1 MRLLSIHVYKERMTK
16 SPATPP
22 LNREKFNKAVDS
34 IQSKEGFVL
43 KRSGTVIRSIKY
55 SAPIE
60 KRTWTALESKMNVD
74 LTPKDQESEKNQ
86 EKICKLAEVG

>member
-1 MRLLSIHVYKERMTK
+1 MTK

-34 IQSKEGFVL
+34 IQSKEGFML

-60 KRTWTALESKMNVD
+60 KRTWTALDSKMNMD

>member
-1 MRLLSIHVYKERMTK
+1 MTK

-34 IQSKEGFVL
+34 IQSKEGFIL
-43 KRSGTVIRSIKY
+43 KRSGTVIRSIKN

-60 KRTWTALESKMNVD
+60 KRTWTALDSKMNEIMD